1 MPHVPTRSSPQD
13 ARLLAELY
21 DPLDPDRGDLQPYLD
36 RAVEIRARRVL
47 DVGCGTGVLALLLA
61 ARGLD
66 VVGVDPDPY
75 SLAVAEA
82 KPGAEGI
89 RWIEGGAVAVPTDPP
104 FDFATLTANVAQA
117 IITDAAWN
125 ATLAGIARALRPG
138 GEVMLETRDPERR
151 AWEGWTREA
160 TTVVVDVP
168 GVGVVTGWDETIS
181 VRWPLVTLR
190 GGIRLPDGREVVS
203 EQSLRF
209 RERAEVEADLA
220 RHGLEL
226 VHVRDAPD
234 RPGREFVFLAR
245 RARHDR
251 LADTVLERRGAVT
264 SSPGLPMRG
273 PERTLSTT
281 AHHESWV
288 CIAARSSVTRYDR
301 AATFRG
307 SPAL

>member
-181 VRWPLVTLR
+181 VRWPLVTYAGASGSRTAGRWSQSSRCGSGSGPKWRPTWPGTASSWSMSGTLR
-190 GGIRLPDGREVVS
+190 TGPAGSSCSWP
-203 EQSLRF
+203 
-209 RERAEVEADLA
+209 A
-220 RHGLEL
+220 
-226 VHVRDAPD
+226 AP
-234 RPGREFVFLAR
+234 G
-245 RARHDR
+245 
-251 LADTVLERRGAVT
+251 T
-264 SSPGLPMRG
+264 
-273 PERTLSTT
+273 
-281 AHHESWV
+281 
-288 CIAARSSVTRYDR
+288 IAWPTRSSSV
-301 AATFRG
+301 AV
-307 SPAL
+307 P